1 MSTLMSVRSGT
12 HSAGFL
18 RCRAI
23 NSLLSSKINEGFVA
37 MGNYLFLKNVLKVK
51 VETLKIHPLEHVI
64 ETEFR
69 EKYLTVEKP
78 KELLNKII

>member
-1 MSTLMSVRSGT
+1 
-12 HSAGFL
+12 
-18 RCRAI
+18 
-23 NSLLSSKINEGFVA
+23 

>member
-1 MSTLMSVRSGT
+1 
-12 HSAGFL
+12 
-18 RCRAI
+18 
-23 NSLLSSKINEGFVA
+23 

-69 EKYLTVEKP
+69 GKYLTVEKP